1 MFYDQLKALCKEKGT
16 TPTAFVI
23 NELGLS
29 SSKITAWKNGSI
41 PKYGTLEKIADF
53 FQVPICFLFEDD
65 NNIKRTNT
73 LDKQEQKLLD
83 TYQKLNDFDK
93 GKLIERAE
101 TLAEL
106 AAERAAQEAKKVSKE
121 KKKAT
126 EKSKPITIA
135 PATDEALEQ
144 DEERLIEIRHSVY
157 KVSAGCGFELWEG
170 DNWET
175 IEISDTP
182 EARRA
187 DYALTI
193 SGDSMEP
200 VYYDG
205 DIVLVREQETIE
217 MGQIGIFILDGSGYI
232 KKYCGDHLV
241 SLNEDYDD
249 IPLSDYEDVRCS
261 GRVIGRV

>member
-1 MFYDQLKALCKEKGT
+1 MDIVDRIQMLVNEKGLT
-16 TPTAFVI
+16 IAALERNT
-23 NELGLS
+23 GLS
-29 SSKITAWKNGSI
+29 NGIIKKWKKQSPSCDKIVVIANYLNVSIEYLILGSTYTEHLSCDAEKLL
-41 PKYGTLEKIADF
+41 KYYNQLSILEKGM
-53 FQVPICFLFEDD
+53 VL
-65 NNIKRTNT
+65 
-73 LDKQEQKLLD
+73 
-83 TYQKLNDFDK
+83 
-93 GKLIERAE
+93 GKAE

-106 AAERAAQEAKKVSKE
+106 AAERAAQEAEKVSKE
-121 KKKAT
+121 KKKVT

-135 PATDEALEQ
+135 PAADEASEQ

-157 KVSAGCGFELWEG
+157 KVSAGCGFELDEG

-205 DIVLVREQETIE
+205 DIVLVKMQDTVEI
-217 MGQIGIFILDGSGYI
+217 GQIGIFILDGSGYI

>member
-1 MFYDQLKALCKEKGT
+1 MFYNNLKAICDKQ
-16 TPTAFVI
+16 
-23 NELGLS
+23 GL
-29 SSKITAWKNGSI
+29 KITPIVLECGGNKGSLSGWKNGAMPNSDI
-41 PKYGTLEKIADF
+41 VMKLAVRLNVPTDCLLFGENYNSLSLSESEKKLIK
-53 FQVPICFLFEDD
+53 CFSS
-65 NNIKRTNT
+65 
-73 LDKQEQKLLD
+73 
-83 TYQKLNDFDK
+83 LNDFDK
-93 GKLIERAE
+93 CKIIERAE
-101 TLAEL
+101 TLTEL
-106 AAERAAQEAKKVSKE
+106 AAERAAQEAEKISKE
-121 KKKAT
+121 KKKT
-126 EKSKPITIA
+126 VEKSKPITIA
-135 PATDEALEQ
+135 PTADEAPEQ

-157 KVSAGCGFELWEG
+157 KVSAGCGFELDEG

-205 DIVLVREQETIE
+205 DIVLVKMQDTVE

>member
-1 MFYDQLKALCKEKGT
+1 MDIVDRIQLLVNEKGLT
-16 TPTAFVI
+16 IAALERNT
-23 NELGLS
+23 GLS
-29 SSKITAWKNGSI
+29 NGIIKKWKKQSPSCDKIVVIANYLNVSIEYLILGSTYTEHLSCDAEKLL
-41 PKYGTLEKIADF
+41 KYYNQLSILEKGM
-53 FQVPICFLFEDD
+53 VL
-65 NNIKRTNT
+65 
-73 LDKQEQKLLD
+73 
-83 TYQKLNDFDK
+83 
-93 GKLIERAE
+93 GKAE

-106 AAERAAQEAKKVSKE
+106 AAERAAQEAEKVSKE
-121 KKKAT
+121 KKKVA
-126 EKSKPITIA
+126 EKSMPITIA
-135 PATDEALEQ
+135 PAADEAPEQ

-157 KVSAGCGFELWEG
+157 KVSAGCGFELDEG

-205 DIVLVREQETIE
+205 DIVLVKMQDTVE

>member
-1 MFYDQLKALCKEKGT
+1 MVERLLALIKQK
-16 TPTAFVI
+16 
-23 NELGLS
+23 GLS
-29 SSKITAWKNGSI
+29 VSAVEKQLGFGNG
-41 PKYGTLEKIADF
+41 A
-53 FQVPICFLFEDD
+53 
-65 NNIKRTNT
+65 IKRFSTNSPSV
-73 LDKQEQKLLD
+73 DKIIVLSNFLNASVEYILFGNENISEQPEDVKCLIAIYKNLSD
-83 TYQKLNDFDK
+83 KDK
-93 GKLIERAE
+93 GMVLGKAE

-106 AAERAAQEAKKVSKE
+106 AAEREAQEAEKISKE
-121 KKKAT
+121 KKKAVGT
-126 EKSKPITIA
+126 KPITIA
-135 PATDEALEQ
+135 PAADEASGLGEA
-144 DEERLIEIRHSVY
+144 EPLIKIRHSVY
-157 KVSAGCGFELWEG
+157 KVSAGYGFELDDG

-193 SGDSMEP
+193 SGNSMEP

-205 DIVLVREQETIE
+205 DIVLVKAQDTVE

-249 IPLSDYEDVRCS
+249 MPLSDYEDVRCS

>member
-1 MFYDQLKALCKEKGT
+1 MVERLLALIKQK
-16 TPTAFVI
+16 
-23 NELGLS
+23 GLS
-29 SSKITAWKNGSI
+29 VSAVEKQLGFGNG
-41 PKYGTLEKIADF
+41 A
-53 FQVPICFLFEDD
+53 
-65 NNIKRTNT
+65 IKRFSTSSPSVDKIIALSNFLNT
-73 LDKQEQKLLD
+73 SVEYILFGNENISEQPEDVKNLITIYKSLSDK
-83 TYQKLNDFDK
+83 DK
-93 GKLIERAE
+93 GMVLGKAE

-106 AAERAAQEAKKVSKE
+106 AAERAAQEAEKVSKE
-121 KKKAT
+121 KKKAA
-126 EKSKPITIA
+126 EKSKTITIA
-135 PATDEALEQ
+135 PAADEASEQ

-157 KVSAGCGFELWEG
+157 KVSAGCGFELDEG

-205 DIVLVREQETIE
+205 DIVLVKMQDTVEI
-217 MGQIGIFILDGSGYI
+217 GQIGIFILDGSGYI

>member
-1 MFYDQLKALCKEKGT
+1 MFYNNLKAICDKQ
-16 TPTAFVI
+16 
-23 NELGLS
+23 GL
-29 SSKITAWKNGSI
+29 KITPIVLECGGNKGSLSGWKNGAMPNSDI
-41 PKYGTLEKIADF
+41 VMKLAVRLNVPTDCLLFGENYNSLSLSESEKKLIK
-53 FQVPICFLFEDD
+53 CFSS
-65 NNIKRTNT
+65 
-73 LDKQEQKLLD
+73 
-83 TYQKLNDFDK
+83 LNDFDK
-93 GKLIERAE
+93 CKIIERAE

-106 AAERAAQEAKKVSKE
+106 AAERAAQEAEKISKE
-121 KKKAT
+121 KKKTA
-126 EKSKPITIA
+126 EKSKPIIVA
-135 PATDEALEQ
+135 PAADEAPEQ

-157 KVSAGCGFELWEG
+157 KVSAGCGFELDEG

-205 DIVLVREQETIE
+205 DIVLVKMQDTVE

>member
-1 MFYDQLKALCKEKGT
+1 MFYERLKYACKNANTTVTATLKAIGIGT
-16 TPTAFVI
+16 ANGTY
-23 NELGLS
+23 
-29 SSKITAWKNGSI
+29 WKNGSI
-41 PKYGTLEKIADF
+41 PSSDVVVKLAEFLKISTDYLLLGKE
-53 FQVPICFLFEDD
+53 QNIITDD
-65 NNIKRTNT
+65 TQELITNYNAV
-73 LDKQEQKLLD
+73 DIVAKAM
-83 TYQKLNDFDK
+83 
-93 GKLIERAE
+93 IRERAQ

-106 AAERAAQEAKKVSKE
+106 AAERAAQEAEKVSKE
-121 KKKAT
+121 KKKAA

-135 PATDEALEQ
+135 PAADEASEQ

-157 KVSAGCGFELWEG
+157 KVSAGCGFELDEG

-205 DIVLVREQETIE
+205 DIVLVKMQDTVE

-241 SLNEDYDD
+241 SLSEDCNDR
-249 IPLSDYEDVRCS
+249 PLSDYEDVRRS

>member
-1 MFYDQLKALCKEKGT
+1 MILGSTYTEHLSCDAEKLLKYYNQLSILEKGM
-16 TPTAFVI
+16 V
-23 NELGLS
+23 LG
-29 SSKITAWKNGSI
+29 K
-41 PKYGTLEKIADF
+41 
-53 FQVPICFLFEDD
+53 
-65 NNIKRTNT
+65 
-73 LDKQEQKLLD
+73 
-83 TYQKLNDFDK
+83 
-93 GKLIERAE
+93 AE

-106 AAERAAQEAKKVSKE
+106 AAERAAQEAEKVSKE
-121 KKKAT
+121 KKKVT

-135 PATDEALEQ
+135 PAADEAPEQ
-144 DEERLIEIRHSVY
+144 DEEQLVEIRHSVY
-157 KVSAGCGFELWEG
+157 KVSAGCGFELDEG

-205 DIVLVREQETIE
+205 DIVLVKMQDTVEI
-217 MGQIGIFILDGSGYI
+217 GQIGIFILDGSGYI

>member
-1 MFYDQLKALCKEKGT
+1 MDIVDRIQLLVNEKGLT
-16 TPTAFVI
+16 IAALERNT
-23 NELGLS
+23 GLS
-29 SSKITAWKNGSI
+29 NGIIKKWKKQSPSCDKIVVIANYLNVSIEYLILGSTYTEHLSCDAEKLL
-41 PKYGTLEKIADF
+41 KYYNQLSILEKGM
-53 FQVPICFLFEDD
+53 VL
-65 NNIKRTNT
+65 
-73 LDKQEQKLLD
+73 
-83 TYQKLNDFDK
+83 
-93 GKLIERAE
+93 GKAE

-106 AAERAAQEAKKVSKE
+106 AAERAAQEAEKVSKE
-121 KKKAT
+121 KKKAA
-126 EKSKPITIA
+126 EKSMPITIA
-135 PATDEALEQ
+135 PAADEASEQ

-157 KVSAGCGFELWEG
+157 KVSAGCGFELDEG

-205 DIVLVREQETIE
+205 DIVLVKMQDTVE

-232 KKYCGDHLV
+232 NIAVITLF
-241 SLNEDYDD
+241 
-249 IPLSDYEDVRCS
+249 PLTRITTIYLYLIMKMYAAAVEL
-261 GRVIGRV
+261 

>member
-1 MFYDQLKALCKEKGT
+1 MTISQRIFSIMSEKKLKQKDLAEYVGISTSAISDWKKKNTNPSAE
-16 TPTAFVI
+16 
-23 NELGLS
+23 NLS
-29 SSKITAWKNGSI
+29 A
-41 PKYGTLEKIADF
+41 IADF
-53 FQVPICFLFEDD
+53 LSVSLKFLLTGEESSESILISDD
-65 NNIKRTNT
+65 IKELISYYNA
-73 LDKQEQKLLD
+73 LDE
-83 TYQKLNDFDK
+83 YSK
-93 GKLIERAE
+93 GKVIGKAE
-101 TLAEL
+101 ALAEL
-106 AAERAAQEAKKVSKE
+106 AAERAGQEAEKVSKE
-121 KKKAT
+121 KKKAVET
-126 EKSKPITIA
+126 KPIVVTTA
-135 PATDEALEQ
+135 ADEEPEQ
-144 DEERLIEIRHSVY
+144 DEEQLIEIRHSVY
-157 KVSAGCGFELWEG
+157 KVSAGCGFELDEG

-193 SGDSMEP
+193 SGNSMEP

>member
-1 MFYDQLKALCKEKGT
+1 MQHIQNKGFTEKECLKSCE
-16 TPTAFVI
+16 I
-23 NELGLS
+23 NTSFL
-29 SSKITAWKNGSI
+29 TDWKN
-41 PKYGTLEKIADF
+41 EKIKNPSVDKIIKLA
-53 FQVPICFLFEDD
+53 VFLDIDLYDLLLGE
-65 NNIKRTNT
+65 T
-73 LDKQEQKLLD
+73 KQISNLTESEKNLL
-83 TYQKLNDFDK
+83 QIFNSLNDDDK
-93 GKLIERAE
+93 IRVSERAIA
-101 TLAEL
+101 LSEL
-106 AAERAAQEAKKVSKE
+106 AAERAAQEAEKISKE
-121 KKKAT
+121 KKKT
-126 EKSKPITIA
+126 VEKSKPITIA
-135 PATDEALEQ
+135 PTADEAPEQ

-157 KVSAGCGFELWEG
+157 KVSAGCGFELDEG

-200 VYYDG
+200 VYYDN
-205 DIVLVREQETIE
+205 DIVLVKMQDTVEI
-217 MGQIGIFILDGSGYI
+217 GQIGIFILDGSGYI

>member
-1 MFYDQLKALCKEKGT
+1 MDYIVFDRLCKTNGT
-16 TPTAFVI
+16 TPTALALK
-23 NELGLS
+23 LGLS
-29 SSKITAWKNGSI
+29 KGNTTSWRKGGNPSAEILI
-41 PKYGTLEKIADF
+41 KIADELNCTVDTLLGRNITSSYSNDENKLIYF
-53 FQVPICFLFEDD
+53 FNQL
-65 NNIKRTNT
+65 NT
-73 LDKQEQKLLD
+73 H
-83 TYQKLNDFDK
+83 DK
-93 GKLIERAE
+93 GKIIERAE
-101 TLAEL
+101 TLVEIT
-106 AAERAAQEAKKVSKE
+106 AERAAQEAEKISKE
-121 KKKAT
+121 KKKVA
-126 EKSKPITIA
+126 EKSEPVIVA
-135 PATDEALEQ
+135 PAADEASEQ
-144 DEERLIEIRHSVY
+144 DGERLIEIRHSVY
-157 KVSAGCGFELWEG
+157 KVSAGYGFELDEG

-205 DIVLVREQETIE
+205 DIVLVKMQDTVEI
-217 MGQIGIFILDGSGYI
+217 GQIGIFILDGSGYI

>member
-1 MFYDQLKALCKEKGT
+1 MTISQRIFSLLKLKHKKQKDLAEFTGISTSAISAWNKNNTNPAAES
-16 TPTAFVI
+16 
-23 NELGLS
+23 LS
-29 SSKITAWKNGSI
+29 I
-41 PKYGTLEKIADF
+41 IADF
-53 FQVPICFLFEDD
+53 LEVSLDFLITGE
-65 NNIKRTNT
+65 
-73 LDKQEQKLLD
+73 DKQPMPLETDEIKKLLNNYNSVDATSQKLI
-83 TYQKLNDFDK
+83 Q
-93 GKLIERAE
+93 ERAAA
-101 TLAEL
+101 LAEL
-106 AAERAAQEAKKVSKE
+106 AAERAAQEAEKISKE
-121 KKKAT
+121 KKKAA
-126 EKSKPITIA
+126 EKSKTITIA
-135 PATDEALEQ
+135 PAADEASEQ

-157 KVSAGCGFELWEG
+157 KVSAGCGFELDEG

-200 VYYDG
+200 VYYDN
-205 DIVLVREQETIE
+205 DIVLVKMQDTVEI
-217 MGQIGIFILDGSGYI
+217 GQIGIFILDGSGYI

>member
-1 MFYDQLKALCKEKGT
+1 MNILDRIIDLLGNTDQKQLT
-16 TPTAFVI
+16 DH
-23 NELGLS
+23 LGL
-29 SSKITAWKNGSI
+29 KKAAFTDWKSGKSNSYR
-41 PKYGTLEKIADF
+41 KYLVEISEF
-53 FQVPICFLFEDD
+53 FHVSLDYLVYGRENTNAISDD
-65 NNIKRTNT
+65 VKELLNYYNNLSDIDRG
-73 LDKQEQKLLD
+73 KLL
-83 TYQKLNDFDK
+83 
-93 GKLIERAE
+93 GKAE
-101 TLAEL
+101 ALAEL
-106 AAERAAQEAKKVSKE
+106 AAARAAQEAEKISKE
-121 KKKAT
+121 KKKTA
-126 EKSKPITIA
+126 EKSKPIIVA
-135 PATDEALEQ
+135 PAADEAPEQ

-157 KVSAGCGFELWEG
+157 KVSAGCGFELDEG

-205 DIVLVREQETIE
+205 DIVLVKMQDTVE

>member
-1 MFYDQLKALCKEKGT
+1 MLFYDNLALACKENNVRIASIVRECGG
-16 TPTAFVI
+16 AVGSI
-23 NELGLS
+23 DG
-29 SSKITAWKNGSI
+29 WKKGSI
-41 PKYGTLEKIADF
+41 PRSDIVAKIALRLNVSTDF
-53 FQVPICFLFEDD
+53 LIFGKNTNLSLTKREKELLTFFNSLSDED
-65 NNIKRTNT
+65 KERV
-73 LDKQEQKLLD
+73 L
-83 TYQKLNDFDK
+83 
-93 GKLIERAE
+93 GKAE
-101 TLAEL
+101 ALAEL
-106 AAERAAQEAKKVSKE
+106 AAERRAAQEVEKVSKE
-121 KKKAT
+121 KKKAV
-126 EKSKPITIA
+126 EAKPVIIA
-135 PATDEALEQ
+135 PAADEALEL
-144 DEERLIEIRHSVY
+144 DEDEPLIKIRHSVY
-157 KVSAGCGFELWEG
+157 KVSAGYGFELDDG

-193 SGDSMEP
+193 SGNSMEP

-205 DIVLVREQETIE
+205 DIVLVKAQDTVE

-249 IPLSDYEDVRCS
+249 ILFSDYENIKCS

>member
-1 MFYDQLKALCKEKGT
+1 MFYNNLKAICDKQ
-16 TPTAFVI
+16 
-23 NELGLS
+23 GL
-29 SSKITAWKNGSI
+29 KITPIVLECGGNKGSLSGWKNGAMPNSDI
-41 PKYGTLEKIADF
+41 VMKLAVRLNVPTDCLLFGENYNSLSLSESEKKLIK
-53 FQVPICFLFEDD
+53 CFSS
-65 NNIKRTNT
+65 
-73 LDKQEQKLLD
+73 
-83 TYQKLNDFDK
+83 LNDFDK
-93 GKLIERAE
+93 CKIIERAE
-101 TLAEL
+101 TLTEL
-106 AAERAAQEAKKVSKE
+106 AAERAAQEAEKISKE
-121 KKKAT
+121 KKKT
-126 EKSKPITIA
+126 VEKSKPITIA
-135 PATDEALEQ
+135 PTADEAPEQ

-157 KVSAGCGFELWEG
+157 KVSAGCGFELDEG

-200 VYYDG
+200 VYYDN
-205 DIVLVREQETIE
+205 DIVLVKMQDTVEI
-217 MGQIGIFILDGSGYI
+217 GQIGIFILDGSGYI

>member
-1 MFYDQLKALCKEKGT
+1 MVERLLALIKQK
-16 TPTAFVI
+16 
-23 NELGLS
+23 GLS
-29 SSKITAWKNGSI
+29 VSAVEKQLGFGNG
-41 PKYGTLEKIADF
+41 A
-53 FQVPICFLFEDD
+53 
-65 NNIKRTNT
+65 IKRFSTSSPSVDKIIALSNFLNT
-73 LDKQEQKLLD
+73 SVEYILFGNENISEQPEDVKNLIAIYKSLSDK
-83 TYQKLNDFDK
+83 DK
-93 GKLIERAE
+93 GMVLGKAE

-106 AAERAAQEAKKVSKE
+106 AAERAAQEAEKVSKE
-121 KKKAT
+121 KKKAA
-126 EKSKPITIA
+126 EKSKTITIA
-135 PATDEALEQ
+135 PAADEASEQ

-157 KVSAGCGFELWEG
+157 KVSAGCGFELDEG

-205 DIVLVREQETIE
+205 DIVLVKMQDTVEI
-217 MGQIGIFILDGSGYI
+217 GQIGIFILDGSGYI